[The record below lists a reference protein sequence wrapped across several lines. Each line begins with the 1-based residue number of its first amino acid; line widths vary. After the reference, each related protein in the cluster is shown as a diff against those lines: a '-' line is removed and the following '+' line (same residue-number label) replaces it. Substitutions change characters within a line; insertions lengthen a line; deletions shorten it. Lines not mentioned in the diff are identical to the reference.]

1 MIAPTFNKP
10 NKQAELLQSCVVA
23 TIDVALTL
31 KQLHWNI
38 HGPKFQPIHEFLDV
52 VIEHARGAT
61 DQMAERMVTMGVP
74 AIGQRSTLPS
84 PSAPSVPNAFT
95 PDDKVIELAC
105 DTLVGALEVL
115 RKAQEETGEIDAVT
129 EDLIIGLIA
138 PFEQQ
143 LWMLRSHLL

>member
-1 MIAPTFNKP
+1 MIDPTFNKP
-10 NKQAELLQSCVVA
+10 NKQAELLQACVVA

-38 HGPKFQPIHEFLDV
+38 RGPKFQPVHEFLDV

-61 DQMAERMVTMGVP
+61 DEMAERMVTMGVP
-74 AIGQRSTLPS
+74 AIGQRSSLAA
-84 PSAPSVPNAFT
+84 PSAPPVPDGFT

-105 DTLVGALEVL
+105 DTLVGALAVL
-115 RKAQEETGEIDAVT
+115 RKAQEQTGEIDAVT

>member
-1 MIAPTFNKP
+1 MIDPTFNNP
-10 NKQAELLQSCVVA
+10 NMQAELLQSCVVA

-38 HGPKFQPIHEFLDV
+38 RGPKFQPIHEFLDV

-105 DTLVGALEVL
+105 DTLVRALEVL

-129 EDLIIGLIA
+129 EDLLIGLIA

>member
-1 MIAPTFNKP
+1 M
-10 NKQAELLQSCVVA
+10 VA

-38 HGPKFQPIHEFLDV
+38 RGPKFQPVHEFLDV

-61 DQMAERMVTMGVP
+61 DEMAERMVTMGVP
-74 AIGQRSTLPS
+74 AIGQRSSLG
-84 PSAPSVPNAFT
+84 APSTPPVPDGFT

-105 DTLVGALEVL
+105 DTLVGALAVL
-115 RKAQEETGEIDAVT
+115 RKAQEQIGEIDAVT